1 MTLNLSVKTSRNAGR
16 LDALASY
23 MATIASGHL
32 LVFLH
37 AAFSHEAV
45 AFPAVDLSRG
55 CRGSPHM
62 SPASHCKSSMVWEAQ
77 IFCDSN

>member
-1 MTLNLSVKTSRNAGR
+1 VKTFRNTGR

-23 MATIASGHL
+23 VATIASGHML
-32 LVFLH
+32 AFLH

-45 AFPAVDLSRG
+45 AFHAVDLSRG

-62 SPASHCKSSMVWEAQ
+62 SPASHCKSSVVWEAQ
-77 IFCDSN
+77 IFCDIN